1 MKKNMHFPLLAPR
14 LAATAFV
21 FLLAAVF
28 AAPAARAQNLGE
40 IKAKMAKR
48 LPQVDKL
55 KEQGALG
62 ENNRGL
68 LEVRESKDNAAAL
81 AAEENADRRTVYAAI
96 AQQQKTTADEVG
108 KARARQI
115 AQASKPGVWV
125 QDEKGNWRKK

>member
-1 MKKNMHFPLLAPR
+1 MKPMHFLR

-21 FLLAAVF
+21 FLFAAALAAPS
-28 AAPAARAQNLGE
+28 AHAQDLGA
-40 IKAKMAKR
+40 IKSKMAAR
-48 LPQVDKL
+48 LPQIDKL

-68 LEVRESKDNAAAL
+68 LEVRENKNNAAAI
-81 AAEENADRRTVYAAI
+81 ASEENADRQTVYAAI
-96 AQQQKTTADEVG
+96 AKQQKTTAEEVG

-115 AQASKPGVWV
+115 AQSSKPGVWI